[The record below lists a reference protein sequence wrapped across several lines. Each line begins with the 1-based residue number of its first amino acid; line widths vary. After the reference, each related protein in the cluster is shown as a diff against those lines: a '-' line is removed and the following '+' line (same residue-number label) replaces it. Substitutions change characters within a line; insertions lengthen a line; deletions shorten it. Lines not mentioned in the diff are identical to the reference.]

1 MTRST
6 SLLSVAAAL
15 AALAIL
21 PAYASGQPQTART
34 RYEDAQARETAVRST
49 VDAAGADEDAARAA
63 LDDARSVISAYQAI
77 VRRYPISG
85 YSDNALFNAAGLAD
99 TLHQKFGQAKDRD
112 AAVRLYRRVGAEYP
126 TSSLVQQAES
136 AMARLEPAGAPNGE
150 SATAPVVAASPTPA
164 APAAAPAASAATTA
178 ATNASAA
185 QMTATARPHSHALLY
200 T

>member
-49 VDAAGADEDAARAA
+49 IDAAAADEDAARTAI
-63 LDDARSVISAYQAI
+63 DDARSVISAYQAI
-77 VRRYPISG
+77 VRRYPVSG

-99 TLHQKFGQAKDRD
+99 ALHQKFGQARDRD

-136 AMARLEPAGAPNGE
+136 AMARLEPAGAANGE
-150 SATAPVVAASPTPA
+150 SATAPVPVLTASPTPTPA
-164 APAAAPAASAATTA
+164 APKPGWFTRLFTKPSSGEPSAPV
-178 ATNASAA
+178 
-185 QMTATARPHSHALLY
+185 AR
-200 T
+200 